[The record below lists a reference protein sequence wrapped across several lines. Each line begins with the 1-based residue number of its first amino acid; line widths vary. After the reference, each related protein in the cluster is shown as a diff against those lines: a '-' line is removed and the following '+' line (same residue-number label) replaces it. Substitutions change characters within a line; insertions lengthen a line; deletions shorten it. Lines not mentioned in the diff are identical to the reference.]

1 MNALR
6 GSIGR
11 RGLLAGLGSVAV
23 TAACAQAPQ
32 PVAVRWSSGTAQPAL
47 VAPAGAVDCHH
58 HIYDQSYPINAASA
72 LRPPDATVADYRQLQ
87 QRLRLHRH
95 VVVQPSTYGTNNQ
108 GIMDAL
114 AAFGDEARGIA
125 VCDTSVTDAE
135 LDRMDKAGV
144 RGLRFI
150 TSIPGGVP
158 IDMLEPLSAR
168 VAELG
173 WHVQL
178 VMAGDEI
185 AARRE
190 MLARL
195 RSPVVFDHMGHI
207 PQPQGVDHP
216 GFAVIRAM
224 LERGRTWVK
233 LSGAY
238 IDSKV
243 GPPGYADIAP
253 LAQALV
259 AHAPERLVW
268 GSDWP
273 HPTKPVNDKP
283 DDAALFDLLSV
294 WAPDERV
301 RHAILV
307 GNPATLYGFPV

>member
-1 MNALR
+1 MSGAR
-6 GSIGR
+6 TGIDR
-11 RGLLAGLGSVAV
+11 RSVLVGLSAVAV
-23 TAACAQAPQ
+23 TAARAQTPQ
-32 PVAVRWSSGTAQPAL
+32 AVTVPWSSGTAQPAL

-58 HIYDQSYPINAASA
+58 HIYDKSYPINAASA
-72 LRPPDATVADYRQLQ
+72 LRPPDATVADYRLLQ
-87 QRLRLHRH
+87 QRLRLRRH

-114 AAFGDEARGIA
+114 AAFGDEARGVA

-135 LDRMDKAGV
+135 LDRMDKVGV

-185 AARRE
+185 ASRKE
-190 MLARL
+190 MLGRL

-224 LERGRTWVK
+224 LEHGRTWVK

-238 IDSKV
+238 IDSKA
-243 GPPGYADIAP
+243 GPPGYADIVP

-259 AHAPERLVW
+259 AQAPERLVW

-273 HPTKPVNDKP
+273 HPTMPANNKP

-294 WAPDERV
+294 WVPDERV

-307 GNPATLYGFPV
+307 DNPAKLYGFPV